1 MSANRIQIKASLSD
15 KKVTIPLGQIFDE
28 VGREQL
34 LEMHD
39 QIEQQNNINYVQ
51 DYETTRYTPNYGPKF
66 EIYYEFEFWDDVT
79 TLPGYPKYVKNFNI
93 LGYKNFELAR
103 NSKSFTRSFFKFDF
117 FDSPI
122 REKQKLMF
130 STIMPTNNCR
140 KKLAVINQDEDPT
153 EYWAQR
159 SDGITLPVY
168 EIYKPAFSAASAPE
182 GTTENYYLQWLKDR
196 ELFSANTFYMTC
208 KFFNARTGTVM
219 RMLNQ
224 EPTPIQGNYNFEDFF
239 YYQIILNIEI
249 GNTTPK
255 YNYTVHPYNSVVG
268 ATGIT
273 LAPLGETVNGPI
285 KFYEFVTT

>member
-1 MSANRIQIKASLSD
+1 MSANRIQIKASTSD
-15 KKVTIPLGQIFDE
+15 KNVTIPLGQMFDE

-39 QIEQQNNINYVQ
+39 QIEQQNNINYIQ
-51 DYETTRYTPNYGPKF
+51 DYETTRYTPNYEPNF

-79 TLPGYPKYVKNFNI
+79 NPLLPVYVQNFNI
-93 LGYKNFELAR
+93 LGYR
-103 NSKSFTRSFFKFDF
+103 NLDLVRNNKAFTRSFFKFDF

-122 REKQKLMF
+122 RKEQKLMF

-140 KKLAVINQDEDPT
+140 KQLAVINQDEDPT

-159 SDGITLPVY
+159 SEGIMLPVY
-168 EIYKPAFSAASAPE
+168 DIYIPAFSAASAPE
-182 GTTENYYLQWLKDR
+182 GSNENYYLQWLKDR
-196 ELFSANTFYMTC
+196 ELFTANTFYMTC
-208 KFFNARTGTVM
+208 KFFNAKTGKVM

-224 EPTPIQGNYNFEDFF
+224 EPNPIQGEYNFEDFF
-239 YYQIILNIEI
+239 YYQVILNIEI

-255 YNYTVHPYNSVVG
+255 YNYTVHPYNSVVA

-273 LAPLGETVNGPI
+273 LAPLGETALGPI
-285 KFYEFVTT
+285 KFYEFVTN